1 MVPNVALC
9 FTEHYTLLQNATNI
23 ILPLGLVWL
32 LMSLTRRVGVAVWSL
47 FILIFLAAFRLCFS
61 ISTVGR

>member
-23 ILPLGLVWL
+23 ILPLDYQGTIQAGAVYSLLIGIRGL
-32 LMSLTRRVGVAVWSL
+32 RAAG
-47 FILIFLAAFRLCFS
+47 ILRIARLALQ
-61 ISTVGR
+61 